1 MAEFFDLMGGGLGI
15 AMAGAAIACILGGIG
30 SVLGVG
36 QAGQVGAGV
45 VTEKP
50 EAFGKILLLEALPG
64 TQGIYGFLG
73 ALLIMLQ
80 VGLVSGNIENI
91 SVATGWQF
99 FYAALPVAFAS
110 LVSGIHQGKVSAAG
124 QNIIAKDP
132 ANAGKAVILSAM
144 VETYAVLGLLISVL
158 MIFGIKIS

>member
-1 MAEFFDLMGGGLGI
+1 MADFLNLMGGGIGI
-15 AMAGAAIACILGGIG
+15 AMAGAALACILGGIG
-30 SVLGVG
+30 SILGVG

-80 VGLVSGNIENI
+80 VGLVGGGLKDI
-91 SVATGWQF
+91 SIATGCQF
-99 FYAALPVAFAS
+99 FCAALPVAIAS
-110 LVSGIHQGKVSAAG
+110 LMSGIHQGKVSAAG

-158 MIFGIKIS
+158 MIFGVEIA

>member
-1 MAEFFDLMGGGLGI
+1 MLEFFTQQLGGIGI
-15 AMAGAAIACILGGIG
+15 ALFGAFLAVVLGGIG
-30 SVLGVG
+30 SILGVG

-73 ALLIMLQ
+73 ALLILLQ
-80 VGLVSGNIENI
+80 TGMVGGEMKTID
-91 SVATGWQF
+91 VATGWQF
-99 FYAALPVAFAS
+99 FFAALPVAIAS
-110 LVSGIHQGKVSAAG
+110 LMSGIHQGKVSAAG

-144 VETYAVLGLLISVL
+144 VETYAVLGLLITVL
-158 MIFGIKIS
+158 MIFGIQVD

>member
-1 MAEFFDLMGGGLGI
+1 MVEFFTSFGGVGI
-15 AMAGAAIACILGGIG
+15 ALMGAAIAVICGGIG
-30 SVLGVG
+30 SAVGVG

-73 ALLIMLQ
+73 ALLILLQ
-80 VGLVSGNIENI
+80 LGLVGGEVVDIDI
-91 SVATGWQF
+91 ATGWQF
-99 FYAALPVAFAS
+99 FFAAIPVALAS
-110 LVSGIHQGKVSAAG
+110 LMSGIHQGKVSAAG

-158 MIFGIKIS
+158 MIFGIKVG

>member
-1 MAEFFDLMGGGLGI
+1 MFEFFSEQLGGVGI
-15 AMAGAAIACILGGIG
+15 ALTGAVLAVVLGGIG
-30 SVLGVG
+30 STLGVG

-73 ALLIMLQ
+73 ALLILLQ
-80 VGLVSGNIENI
+80 LGLVGGEVKEI
-91 SVATGWQF
+91 SVSTGWQYF
-99 FYAALPVAFAS
+99 CAALPVALAS
-110 LVSGIHQGKVSAAG
+110 VVSGIHQGRVSAAG

-158 MIFGIKIS
+158 MIFGIKA